1 MISECDQDDA
11 ALFTHHVTD
20 TTSISNEVSTVDEIS
35 QMSEATANV
44 DVDR

>member
-11 ALFTHHVTD
+11 ALFTHHV
-20 TTSISNEVSTVDEIS
+20 TSISNEVSTVDEIS